1 MNNLAFFNFKNVK
14 YVLKYVLIKIIKIIK
29 IYLIT
34 CLISI
39 CLLQILSFINL
50 LQYLYLSNCLS
61 LSNLNQ
67 CFKQKLCLLSNYSD
81 SEDEIVKPDLNKPL
95 PPLPEEESDWEKDF
109 ILKFKGVK

>member
-39 CLLQILSFINL
+39 CLLQILSFI
-50 LQYLYLSNCLS
+50 
-61 LSNLNQ
+61 NLNQ

-109 ILKFKGVK
+109 ILKF